1 MCLDITHHLVSIQNQ
16 ANPLLDQRDPA
27 VKVLQVSGVHPV
39 SGAEDVDGMGGF
51 RKRDHV
57 FNLALKIIVLSMPS
71 CFLSCLHLYIRQG
84 LGMGGSPRQFCRWP
98 PGWESPVVC

>member
-27 VKVLQVSGVHPV
+27 VKVLEVSGVHQV
-39 SGAEDVDGMGGF
+39 FGAEDVDGMGGF

-57 FNLALKIIVLSMPS
+57 F
-71 CFLSCLHLYIRQG
+71 
-84 LGMGGSPRQFCRWP
+84 
-98 PGWESPVVC
+98 